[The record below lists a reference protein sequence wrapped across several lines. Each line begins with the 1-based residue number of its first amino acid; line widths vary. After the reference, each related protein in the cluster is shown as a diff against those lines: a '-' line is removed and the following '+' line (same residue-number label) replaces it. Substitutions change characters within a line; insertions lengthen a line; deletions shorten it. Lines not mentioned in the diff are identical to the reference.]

1 MLLNWDASATA
12 TNFIEVKSKMGLLLD
27 VMQFQF
33 LSTVFVYKECADIS
47 YFDFDLKNTTMI
59 L

>member
-1 MLLNWDASATA
+1 
-12 TNFIEVKSKMGLLLD
+12 MGLLLD

-59 L
+59 LWTDNFITDTVS